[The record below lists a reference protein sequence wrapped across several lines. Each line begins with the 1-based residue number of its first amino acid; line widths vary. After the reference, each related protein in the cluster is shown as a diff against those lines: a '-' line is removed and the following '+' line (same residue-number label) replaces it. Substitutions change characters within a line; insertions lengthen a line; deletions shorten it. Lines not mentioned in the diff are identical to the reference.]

1 MMNIGDANHAVRLS
15 TVEITAIKE
24 SVNALLGDDANVYL
38 FGSRVRGDA
47 KGGDID
53 LLVET
58 KKSLPDRV
66 VSACRLTSELQMR
79 LGDQKIDLILIDAT
93 AARQPIHEIARQTG
107 VRL

>member
-1 MMNIGDANHAVRLS
+1 MNISDVKHVIRLS
-15 TVEITAIKE
+15 AAEITAIQE
-24 SVNALLGDDANVYL
+24 SVKALLGDDASVYL
-38 FGSRVRGDA
+38 FGSRTRGDA

-58 KKSLPDRV
+58 KKSLPNRV

-93 AARQPIHEIARQTG
+93 TALQQIHEIARQTG
-107 VRL
+107 VKL

>member
-1 MMNIGDANHAVRLS
+1 MNISDVKHAVRLS
-15 TVEITAIKE
+15 EMEIAAIQE
-24 SVNALLGDDANVYL
+24 SVKALLGDDASVYL
-38 FGSRVRGDA
+38 FGSRARGDA

-58 KKSLPDRV
+58 KKSLPNRV

-93 AARQPIHEIARQTG
+93 TPLQPIHEIARQTG
-107 VRL
+107 VKL